1 MSNNT
6 GKRILIDTDL
16 GDDTD
21 DAAALIMAM
30 NSTELE
36 IVGITTVYQNTY
48 KRAEMVL
55 DLCEQYGKKEIEV
68 CAGYGIPLIERP
80 YYEEDPIQ
88 YEILRKERKYPVYQ
102 EMNGAEFII
111 QKAKEN
117 PDLTIVEMGAMT
129 NLAKAFYEAPDIMKQ
144 TNIIAMG
151 GVFSSSFPEWNIRC
165 DPEAARIVMDYAE
178 HLTMF
183 GLDVTKYCRISEEFL
198 EKLCPPG
205 NERMHYYKRGTEIFK
220 EKTGYP
226 ITFHDALLIAYLL
239 DPTVVNL
246 RQNDFNVELS
256 GENTRGAIVYKT
268 NAYDIHVEVEKDF
281 KYAEWVDVEKFRSIV
296 KERIY

>member
-30 NSTELE
+30 NSTEFE

-80 YYEEDPIQ
+80 DYEEDPIQ
-88 YEILRKERKYPVYQ
+88 YEILRK
-102 EMNGAEFII
+102 
-111 QKAKEN
+111 
-117 PDLTIVEMGAMT
+117 
-129 NLAKAFYEAPDIMKQ
+129 
-144 TNIIAMG
+144 AMG
-151 GVFSSSFPEWNIRC
+151 GVFSSSSPEWNIRC
-165 DPEAARIVMDYAE
+165 DPEAARIVMDFAE
-178 HLTMF
+178 HLIMF

-205 NERMHYYKRGTEIFK
+205 NERMQYYKRGTEIFK

-281 KYAEWVDVEKFRSIV
+281 KYAEWFDAEKFRSIV